1 MAVAAKGC
9 SAAGL
14 QSNRREDTELKA
26 GFIFNQ
32 SVAGGT
38 LGFGITGT
46 TPKSCCFSMTGF
58 KIGLF
63 SCSRLFGEK

>member
-14 QSNRREDTELKA
+14 QSKCGEDTELKA

-32 SVAGGT
+32 FVASGN
-38 LGFGITGT
+38 LRFGIIET
-46 TPKSCCFSMTGF
+46 TPKSCCFYMTGF
-58 KIGLF
+58 KTGLF